1 MVGEDGLPLKT
12 WPERR
17 ADLGQ
22 QAPGSQRLME
32 GGFREE
38 TDEDG
43 AAEREES
50 REETSQCDRKRKK

>member
-22 QAPGSQRLME
+22 QAPGREDLEKRLMKME
-32 GGFREE
+32 QQRGKKAGKRHLNVI
-38 TDEDG
+38 G
-43 AAEREES
+43 KERS
-50 REETSQCDRKRKK
+50 D

>member
-1 MVGEDGLPLKT
+1 MDLPLRT

-22 QAPGSQRLME
+22 QAPGSQRFME

-38 TDEDG
+38 NEEDG
-43 AAEREES
+43 AAEREEGK
-50 REETSQCDRKRKK
+50 EETSQCDSKGKK